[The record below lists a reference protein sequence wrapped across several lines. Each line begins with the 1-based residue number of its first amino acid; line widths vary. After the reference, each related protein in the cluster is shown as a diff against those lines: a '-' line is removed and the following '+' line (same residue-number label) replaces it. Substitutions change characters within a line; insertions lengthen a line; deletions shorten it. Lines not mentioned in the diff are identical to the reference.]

1 MILGSISVAVVHGE
15 AAGALGTMT
24 APSTN
29 TTASYI
35 ERLRLMV
42 APSSLA
48 RGRTTR
54 MCERTASPPPG
65 GQSIRH
71 SS

>member
-42 APSSLA
+42 APLEPRSRSNHA
-48 RGRTTR
+48 DV
-54 MCERTASPPPG
+54 
-65 GQSIRH
+65 
-71 SS
+71 